1 MPRHEMTPRNA
12 MTAVPRGSVS
22 DGSFMTRSGSL
33 ILKTPEPP
41 PKTAPSGSGTRDV
54 LTDGGVSP
62 RRRHRRTG
70 LSGQAI
76 FGVDTAESVAAA
88 VRGQT
93 KQAVVLL
100 HMENRAD
107 LDSDA
112 ERSKKSREDF
122 REFVAASVHLE
133 RKESEKI
140 QLERAQS
147 QRR

>member
-1 MPRHEMTPRNA
+1 

-100 HMENRAD
+100 HMENRAGSD

-112 ERSKKSREDF
+112 ARSKKSREDF

-140 QLERAQS
+140 QLERAKS